1 MKRSYLE
8 DEEMQAFKAGNDLLS
23 ISNRYKKLALTQ
35 IRYGEALTKCL
46 TLMDE
51 LKELKKDDSC
61 PVCYKTFMVKI
72 TGKCNHFVCVDCY
85 RNLVYPKKCPLCRS
99 NFENEEIDEEE
110 ETEDDTLPRSEDDD
124 YDSLEDVLN
133 NLVTEQAGVTGVQ
146 SGVQSGGQS
155 GGQVGVQA
163 TGQNG
168 ALDLGTDGTR
178 GGGL

>member
-51 LKELKKDDSC
+51 LKELKKDTSC
-61 PVCYKTFMVKI
+61 PVCYKSFMVKV
-72 TGKCNHFVCVDCY
+72 TGKCDHSVCVDCY
-85 RNLVYPKKCPLCRS
+85 RNLVYPKKCPLCRI
-99 NFENEEIDEEE
+99 NFENEVDDEEE
-110 ETEDDTLPRSEDDD
+110 DETLERDDD
-124 YDSLEDVLN
+124 DDDETYDSLEDVLN
-133 NLVTEQAGVTGVQ
+133 
-146 SGVQSGGQS
+146 
-155 GGQVGVQA
+155 VGLSQRFE
-163 TGQNG
+163 GMP
-168 ALDLGTDGTR
+168 GTDNRDLDTEATR